1 MLLDSIICNN
11 DNRTVIIELQL
22 LSKSVGKLRRVYFF
36 NFVKDLISST
46 KIGRLMNQVEGK
58 GKVMGKTFVLK
69 IQI

>member
-36 NFVKDLISST
+36 NFVKDLISGT
-46 KIGRLMNQVEGK
+46 KIGRLMNQVEGR